1 MSSREAR
8 CTAVSPQLPHGT
20 QRGQRACQWEE
31 GAEIIIDIG
40 RERAL
45 RMYNV
50 QLFAVR
56 FPATMWLPWAPSTT
70 FGIMFT
76 LLDTGLCYVLDTL
89 HIPPQSYALHSY
101 DTPVLGHDSDELEA
115 HKGAKK
121 KI

>member
-1 MSSREAR
+1 M
-8 CTAVSPQLPHGT
+8 
-20 QRGQRACQWEE
+20 
-31 GAEIIIDIG
+31 
-40 RERAL
+40 
-45 RMYNV
+45 

-89 HIPPQSYALHSY
+89 HIPPSPTLS
-101 DTPVLGHDSDELEA
+101 TPMILLSTHDSNELEA